1 MKIEIVNVVVEN
13 KGKYQMANVSYKTE
27 DGKVEGKKIASF
39 TFKEVFKALSQ
50 SQTGDIFDVES
61 QKNDKGY
68 WDWTFVKAA
77 GKNTAPTS
85 SGYSPTVRKGG
96 DWETAEER
104 AKKQVYIV
112 RQSSVAAA
120 IRLGELNGT
129 TGPVTEE
136 DIIASAKLFE
146 EYVFDVPSVTEAVVE

>member
-112 RQSSVAAA
+112 RQSSIAAA

>member
-1 MKIEIVNVVVEN
+1 MKIEIVNVAVEN

-85 SGYSPTVRKGG
+85 GQYSTTVRKGG

-136 DIIASAKLFE
+136 DIIASAKFFE
-146 EYVFDVPSVTEAVVE
+146 EYVFDVPQSEARVE

>member
-39 TFKEVFKALSQ
+39 TFKEVFKTLSEA
-50 SQTGDIFDVES
+50 QTGDIFDVES

-112 RQSSVAAA
+112 RQSSIAAA

-146 EYVFDVPSVTEAVVE
+146 DYVFDVPQSDARVE

>member
-77 GKNTAPTS
+77 VKNTAPTS
-85 SGYSPTVRKGG
+85 SGSSPTVGKGG
-96 DWETAEER
+96 E
-104 AKKQVYIV
+104 
-112 RQSSVAAA
+112 
-120 IRLGELNGT
+120 
-129 TGPVTEE
+129 
-136 DIIASAKLFE
+136 
-146 EYVFDVPSVTEAVVE
+146 